1 MANPE
6 SARAVIK
13 VKSFIGQLEGRER
26 LEKPLELIAT
36 KSYRKPTQVGG
47 QKSAKVYERT
57 LVKEL
62 GNTSGRNFGIWPP
75 CETSRAQ

>member
-62 GNTSGRNFGIWPP
+62 GNTSGRNFGIRPP
-75 CETSRAQ
+75 RTFFARY